1 MPSVN
6 DLILTITHN
15 AQQTTSSTVDY
26 HGNKYLSNYIA
37 EEPEQMKPEPNWNQ
51 TTIKFLKVLRTRT
64 ELNPNH

>member
-37 EEPEQMKPEPNWNQ
+37 EEPEQMKPKPNNHQ
-51 TTIKFLKVLRTRT
+51 IFKSTQNRNRT
-64 ELNPNH
+64 EP